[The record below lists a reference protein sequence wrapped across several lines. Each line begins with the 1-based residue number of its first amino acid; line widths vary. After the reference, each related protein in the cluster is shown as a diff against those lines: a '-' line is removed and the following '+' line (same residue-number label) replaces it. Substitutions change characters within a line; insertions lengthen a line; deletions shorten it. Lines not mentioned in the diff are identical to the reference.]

1 MGSLSVGNVG
11 LRVAV
16 NSLGYNLVKENKT
29 MLKIITR
36 AKALPLSFA
45 FLLLGVF
52 FHVAH
57 AAVVIPP
64 APTVAAEGFLL
75 TDFET
80 GHVIAEKNADM
91 QLAPASLTKIMT
103 IYVIGK
109 ELQAGNIS
117 LNDEVTISENA
128 WAKKF
133 PDSSKM
139 FIEVGTQVS
148 VSDLLR
154 GIIVQSGN
162 DACVAMAEHV
172 AGSESAFASMMNA
185 HSQALGMS
193 GSNWVNAHG
202 LHDPDHYTTPRDMAV
217 LSRALI
223 AETPEMYAIYSEK
236 EFTFNG
242 IKQYNRNSLLW
253 DKSLNVDG
261 IKTGHTSDAGY
272 SLITSAEQG
281 GMRLISVVMGT
292 DSERAR
298 KVENKKL
305 LKYGFR
311 FFETVTP
318 YEAGQSFVAHR
329 IYMGDRETVDLGINQ
344 STPITIPRG
353 QTENL
358 EANFELDKKLEAPLA
373 KGQVVGKLYLQLDG
387 EDVASYPLV
396 TLQEVN
402 EGSMFN
408 RLKDYI
414 MLQIGFNDE

>member
-117 LNDEVTISENA
+117 LDDEVTISENA

-154 GIIVQSGN
+154 GIVVQSGN

-253 DKSLNVDG
+253 DKSLNVDC

-281 GMRLISVVMGT
+281 DMRLISVVMGT

-318 YEAGQSFVAHR
+318 YQAGQSFVAHR

>member
-117 LNDEVTISENA
+117 LDDEVTISENA

-154 GIIVQSGN
+154 GIVVQSGN

-281 GMRLISVVMGT
+281 DMRLISVVMGT

-318 YEAGQSFVAHR
+318 YQAGQSFVAHR

>member
-1 MGSLSVGNVG
+1 MMTTT
-11 LRVAV
+11 A
-16 NSLGYNLVKENKT
+16 T
-29 MLKIITR
+29 
-36 AKALPLSFA
+36 
-45 FLLLGVF
+45 
-52 FHVAH
+52 
-57 AAVVIPP
+57 AAVVTPP
-64 APTVAAEGFLL
+64 PPSVDSKGFVLM
-75 TDFET
+75 DYET
-80 GHVIAEKNADM
+80 GHLIAEENPDM

-103 IYVIGK
+103 VYVIGK
-109 ELQAGNIS
+109 EIQAGNIS
-117 LNDEVTISENA
+117 MEDEVTISENA
-128 WAKKF
+128 WAKNF

-139 FIEVGTQVS
+139 FIEVGTKLTVS
-148 VSDLLR
+148 ELLR

-172 AGSESAFASMMNA
+172 AGSEDAFASMMNA
-185 HSQALGMS
+185 HAASLGMTA
-193 GSNWVNAHG
+193 SNFVNSHG
-202 LHDPDHYTTPRDMAV
+202 LHDPDHFTSPRDMAI
-217 LSRALI
+217 LSQALI
-223 AETPEMYAIYSEK
+223 RETPMMYDIYSEK
-236 EFTFNG
+236 EYTYNG

-318 YEAGQSFVAHR
+318 YKAGESFVAHR
-329 IYMGDRETVDLGINQ
+329 IFMGDRETVDLGINQ

-353 QTENL
+353 QAANL
-358 EANFELDKKLEAPLA
+358 EANFELDQKLEAPLA
-373 KGQVVGKLYLQLDG
+373 KGQVVGTLYIQL
-387 EDVASYPLV
+387 EDEDIASYPLV
-396 TLQEVN
+396 TLQEVK
-402 EGSMFN
+402 EGSMFD

-414 MLQIGFNDE
+414 MLQLGWDS